1 MTSQIQKRTNA
12 LSYMIT
18 YQMVMV
24 MFLFLYNYYFFHDG
38 SVTHTCAHTCT
49 QTQTCCRPR
58 LEGSVGTRYDLIRM
72 RHAGSAIFENPTVED
87 R

>member
-24 MFLFLYNYYFFHDG
+24 MFLFLY
-38 SVTHTCAHTCT
+38 
-49 QTQTCCRPR
+49 
-58 LEGSVGTRYDLIRM
+58 
-72 RHAGSAIFENPTVED
+72 
-87 R
+87 

>member
-18 YQMVMV
+18 YQMVM
-24 MFLFLYNYYFFHDG
+24 FLFLYYFFYDG
-38 SVTHTCAHTCT
+38 SVTHICAHTCT

-72 RHAGSAIFENPTVED
+72 RHAGSAIFENPMVED

>member
-24 MFLFLYNYYFFHDG
+24 MFLFLYNYYFF
-38 SVTHTCAHTCT
+38 S
-49 QTQTCCRPR
+49 
-58 LEGSVGTRYDLIRM
+58 
-72 RHAGSAIFENPTVED
+72 
-87 R
+87 